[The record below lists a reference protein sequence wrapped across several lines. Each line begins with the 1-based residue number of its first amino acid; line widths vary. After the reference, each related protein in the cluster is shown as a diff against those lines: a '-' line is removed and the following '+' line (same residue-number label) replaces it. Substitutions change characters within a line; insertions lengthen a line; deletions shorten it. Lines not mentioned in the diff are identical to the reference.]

1 MTTEP
6 IRLVL
11 LNDFKVVVVG
21 LAALLEPYADR
32 VRVLELDVN
41 RPATQDCDIV
51 LYDTFAA
58 EQGENI
64 DADDVLKRCRADQ
77 VVVYTWNL
85 DAALAKTS
93 VEHDAVGGYL
103 SKQLSA
109 EGLVSALERIH
120 AGEVVVSPE
129 LPDAGLNATP
139 ADPPA
144 GDWPGREEGLSA
156 REAEVLAYIVEG
168 FSNQDLADRA
178 YLSINTVK
186 SYIRSAYR
194 KMGVTTRSQA
204 LLWGIDH
211 GFRRDRARLAPD
223 GEEL

>member
-1 MTTEP
+1 MTTDP

-32 VRVLELDVN
+32 VRVVELDVN

-58 EQGENI
+58 DQGANI
-64 DADDVLKRCRADQ
+64 HGDDVLKQCRARQ
-77 VVVYTWNL
+77 VAVYTWNL

-93 VEHDAVGGYL
+93 VSLDAVGGYL

-109 EGLVSALERIH
+109 PQLVDALERIH

-129 LPDAGLNATP
+129 LPHDAPTATP
-139 ADPPA
+139 ADPLG
-144 GDWPGREEGLSA
+144 GDWPGRAEGLAA
-156 REAEVLAYIVEG
+156 REAEVLAYIVDG
-168 FSNQDLADRA
+168 LSNQDLADRA

-194 KMGVTTRSQA
+194 KMGVSTRSEA

-211 GFRRDRARLAPD
+211 GFRRDQARLAPT
-223 GEEL
+223 GQEL